1 MLNRMLDKRL
11 NSFKPF
17 HERKLIPVVRWPSP
31 VYEIF
36 GWHIYPLRN
45 PMRLHQGMLS
55 ENECVHLGFNW
66 RSAQGYPGRRTVRPD
81 RNKTPHYM
89 HTRKIQTGSIILLAV
104 QLLHSSTVADIS
116 HVRKYYTGAYTQ
128 CEICLLSGLINTK
141 GQCAATYSRCTLERL
156 YLGSNLYCTWKH
168 TPGLDTGPA
177 VSGKTFLA
185 KQWH

>member
-17 HERKLIPVVRWPSP
+17 HERKLIPVVRWPWP

-55 ENECVHLGFNW
+55 ENEGVHLGFNW
-66 RSAQGYPGRRTVRPD
+66 RLAQRYPGRRTVRPD
-81 RNKTPHYM
+81 RNKTPHYA
-89 HTRKIQTGSIILLAV
+89 KSKPV
-104 QLLHSSTVADIS
+104 QLFYWRSSFCTIQQWLTF
-116 HVRKYYTGAYTQ
+116 HTYKKYSTGAYTQ

-177 VSGKTFLA
+177 VSGKDFFSET
-185 KQWH
+185 

>member
-1 MLNRMLDKRL
+1 MLDKRL

-17 HERKLIPVVRWPSP
+17 HERKLIPVVRWWP

-55 ENECVHLGFNW
+55 ENEGVHLGFNW
-66 RSAQGYPGRRTVRPD
+66 RPDSGNPAAVRWGPTEIKHRTACTQNPNRFNYSTGGPASAQFNWPTF
-81 RNKTPHYM
+81 
-89 HTRKIQTGSIILLAV
+89 HTYK
-104 QLLHSSTVADIS
+104 
-116 HVRKYYTGAYTQ
+116 KYSTGAYTQ
-128 CEICLLSGLINTK
+128 CEICLVSGLIDTK
-141 GQCAATYSRCTLERL
+141 GQCAATYSRCTLECL

>member
-66 RSAQGYPGRRTVRPD
+66 RPDSGNPAAVRWGPTEIKHRTAC
-81 RNKTPHYM
+81 T
-89 HTRKIQTGSIILLAV
+89 HTKSKPV
-104 QLLHSSTVADIS
+104 QLFYWRSSFCTVQQWPTF
-116 HVRKYYTGAYTQ
+116 HTYRKYYTGAYTQ

-141 GQCAATYSRCTLERL
+141 GQCAATYSRCILERL